1 MTRIIAVN
9 SSDAND
15 CKKWFDTSDQ
25 KDTRNGNLPL
35 GLNKKI
41 IGLLKDEAGDSTIS
55 EFVGLRAKLY
65 SFVVNNDYEHAT
77 KKAKGVKKAVLD
89 KTIKFDDFM
98 DVSESSKP
106 QERSITMFHNKN
118 HEMHTI
124 NQTKRALDG
133 DDDKRVRCPDN
144 ISTFAIGHYK
154 TITK

>member
-1 MTRIIAVN
+1 MYMFHYEYFKPKFSKSQLLFTDCDSLAYHIVTDDFYKDI
-9 SSDAND
+9 SND
-15 CKKWFDTSDQ
+15 CERWFDTSGQ

-65 SFVVNNDYEHAT
+65 SFVVNNDYDHAT

-98 DVSESSKP
+98 DVLESSKP

-118 HEMHTI
+118 HEIHTI
-124 NQTKRALDG
+124 NQTK
-133 DDDKRVRCPDN
+133 
-144 ISTFAIGHYK
+144 
-154 TITK
+154 